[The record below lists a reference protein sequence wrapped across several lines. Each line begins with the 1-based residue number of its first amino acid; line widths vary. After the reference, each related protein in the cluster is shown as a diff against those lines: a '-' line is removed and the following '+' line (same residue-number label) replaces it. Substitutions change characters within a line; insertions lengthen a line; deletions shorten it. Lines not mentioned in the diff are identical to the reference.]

1 MKFLKIAPS
10 PVLSIITIVLGVL
23 TASFLLLFGVAN
35 LINPDV
41 PDSYLDQNTL
51 VCVMFIL
58 TGLIIIFA
66 IFRPY
71 FAGIILSISAL
82 VFFIFIIN
90 NPVVIPIILFGVLSI
105 IRGLINQRKVL
116 EGDDPAS

>member
-1 MKFLKIAPS
+1 MKFPNIAPS
-10 PVLSIITIVLGVL
+10 TVLSIITIILGVL
-23 TASFLLLFGVAN
+23 IASFLLLFGVAN
-35 LINPDV
+35 FINPDV
-41 PDSYLDQNTL
+41 PDSALDQNTR
-51 VCVMFIL
+51 VCVMIIL

-71 FAGIILSISAL
+71 FGGMILCICAL
-82 VFFIFIIN
+82 VFFIIIII

-105 IRGLINQRKVL
+105 IRGRINRRKVL

>member
-1 MKFLKIAPS
+1 MKFLNIAPS

-23 TASFLLLFGVAN
+23 IASFLLLFGVAN

-51 VCVMFIL
+51 VCVMFVL
-58 TGLIIIFA
+58 TGLLIIFA

-71 FAGIILSISAL
+71 FGGIILCISAL
-82 VFFIFIIN
+82 VFFIFIII

-105 IRGLINQRKVL
+105 IRGRINRRKVL
-116 EGDDPAS
+116 EGDDPDS